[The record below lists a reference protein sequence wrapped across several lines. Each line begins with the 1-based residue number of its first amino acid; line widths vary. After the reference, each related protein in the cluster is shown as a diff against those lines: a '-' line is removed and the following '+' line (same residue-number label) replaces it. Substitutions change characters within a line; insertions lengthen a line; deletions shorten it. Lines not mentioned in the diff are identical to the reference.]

1 MKTTLVSFFILALLA
16 TQPVKGQNR
25 LTTFKEGKALFD
37 KEQYALAA
45 SKLAPLTSLKTDND
59 MVRYASFYYAVSSYY
74 AHDAATAGNMFRQI
88 GQHFPGWEKQN
99 EVSFWLGKLSFEE
112 KNYRQ
117 AIGYLNG
124 IQSDEYKEDI
134 QALKDHHFGQLTD
147 EDLLTELLRENPG
160 QSVLASQLAREILK
174 KPVAEQDIDLLDKLS
189 SQYRLNLNLQ
199 IEGIGFSPKK
209 EIYNVGVFLPFAYR
223 DDSVSH
229 ERLQSEWTVRF
240 YEGLKLAVEKLAE
253 EGLAICITTFDTR
266 SNQASL
272 ERMLASEDAKSLDL
286 IIGPVF
292 QRSVLQVSAFAK
304 AHKINMIN
312 PLSSNGE
319 VIKDNPFAFLYYPA
333 NESLAMVAANYA
345 REHFTKNKN
354 AAIFYSG
361 PADRPRAELYK
372 NILEK
377 DSFNI
382 PVFQRIRAQ
391 ESSKIQQ
398 LFVRK
403 EKVQKDSVEVAQM
416 MAEMDS
422 LKEAGLE
429 DRERYDERDFVY
441 DDTLRILP
449 DSIGHIY
456 VASDV
461 ASLAAGAVSA
471 IDARPDTIFYL
482 SSSRWLNSEQSV
494 NFAQLERINAI
505 FTGSNRIDYGT
516 EAVSEFR
523 ARYELAFNAYPRK
536 ADHLGDAYLGYDIM
550 MTYGRLLHQYGQYFQ
565 IGIKRKK
572 EIKGV
577 LTHRFDYR
585 FSNDNRFIPIFRVA
599 DSQLVD
605 VAKTSEANDQN

>member
-1 MKTTLVSFFILALLA
+1 MKTTLVSFFMLALLA
-16 TQPVKGQNR
+16 TQPVKGQSR

-59 MVRYASFYYAVSSYY
+59 MVRYASFYYAISSYY
-74 AHDAATAGNMFRQI
+74 ANDAATAGNMFRQI
-88 GQHFPGWEKQN
+88 ARHFPGWEKQN

-117 AIGYLNG
+117 AISYLSG
-124 IQSDEYKEDI
+124 IQGDEYKEDI

-147 EDLLTELLRENPG
+147 ENLLRELLQENPG

-174 KPVAEQDIDLLDKLS
+174 KPVAEQDIELLDKLS
-189 SQYRLNLNLQ
+189 SQHGLHLNLQ
-199 IEGIGFSPKK
+199 IEGIEFSPKK
-209 EIYNVGVFLPFAYR
+209 EIYNVGVFLPFNYR
-223 DDSVSH
+223 DDSVSLK
-229 ERLQSEWTVRF
+229 RLQNEWTVRF
-240 YEGLKLAVEKLAE
+240 YEGLKLAVEKLVE

-272 ERMLASEDAKSLDL
+272 KRMLASENAQSLDL

-333 NESLAMVAANYA
+333 NESLALAAANYA
-345 REHFTKNKN
+345 RKHFTKNKN
-354 AAIFYSG
+354 AAVFYSG
-361 PADRPRAELYK
+361 PGDRRRAELYK

-398 LFVRK
+398 LFVQK
-403 EKVQKDSVEVAQM
+403 EEVQKDSVEVAQM

-422 LKEAGLE
+422 LKEAGVE
-429 DRERYDERDFVY
+429 DWKRYDERDFVY
-441 DDTLRILP
+441 NTLRILP

-461 ASLAAGAVSA
+461 ASLAASAVSA

-482 SSSRWLNSEQSV
+482 SSSRWLSSEQSV

-505 FTGSNRIDYGT
+505 FTGSNRIDYST

-536 ADHLGDAYLGYDIM
+536 ADRLGDAYLGYDIM

-577 LTHRFDYR
+577 LTHQFDYR
-585 FSNDNRFIPIFRVA
+585 FSNDNRFIPIFRVT

-605 VAKTSEANDQN
+605 VVKTSEANDQN

>member
-25 LTTFKEGKALFD
+25 LSTFKQGKALFD
-37 KEQYALAA
+37 KEQYALAV
-45 SKLAPLTSLKTDND
+45 SKLAPLTSLKTDNE

-74 AHDAATAGNMFRQI
+74 ANDATTAGNMFRQI
-88 GQHFPGWEKQN
+88 IRRFPGWEKQN

-112 KNYRQ
+112 KDYRQ
-117 AIGYLNG
+117 ALSYLNG
-124 IQSDEYKEDI
+124 IRSDEYKEDI
-134 QALKDHHFGQLTD
+134 QALKGHHFGQLTN
-147 EDLLTELLRENPG
+147 ENLLTELLRENPG
-160 QSVLASQLAREILK
+160 QSVLASQLACEILK

-189 SQYRLNLNLQ
+189 SQYELDLNLQ
-199 IEGIGFSPKK
+199 TGGIEFSPKK
-209 EIYNVGVFLPFAYR
+209 EIYNVGLFLPFAYR
-223 DDSVSH
+223 DDSVSL
-229 ERLQSEWTVRF
+229 ERLQSEWPVRF

-253 EGLAICITTFDTR
+253 EGLKIHVTTFDTR

-272 ERMLASEDAKSLDL
+272 ERMLASEDAQSLDL

-333 NESLAMVAANYA
+333 NESLALAAANYA

-382 PVFQRIRAQ
+382 PVFQRVRAQ

-398 LFVRK
+398 LFVQK
-403 EKVQKDSVEVAQM
+403 EGVEKDSAEVAQM

-422 LKEAGLE
+422 LKEAGVE
-429 DRERYDERDFVY
+429 DWERYDERDFVY
-441 DDTLRILP
+441 DTLRILP

-482 SSSRWLNSEQSV
+482 SSSRWLSSEQSV

-523 ARYELAFNAYPRK
+523 TRYELAFNAYPRK

-577 LTHRFDYR
+577 LTHQFDYR
-585 FSNDNRFIPIFRVA
+585 FSNDNRFIPIFRVT
-599 DSQLVD
+599 DSQLTD
-605 VAKTSEANDQN
+605 VTETPEANDQN

>member
-1 MKTTLVSFFILALLA
+1 MLALLA
-16 TQPVKGQNR
+16 TQPVKGQSR

-59 MVRYASFYYAVSSYY
+59 MVRYASFYYAISSYY
-74 AHDAATAGNMFRQI
+74 ANDAATAGNMFRQI
-88 GQHFPGWEKQN
+88 ARHFPGWEKQN

-117 AIGYLNG
+117 AISYLSG
-124 IQSDEYKEDI
+124 IQGDEYKEDI

-147 EDLLTELLRENPG
+147 ENLLRELLQENPG

-174 KPVAEQDIDLLDKLS
+174 KPVAEQDIELLDKLS
-189 SQYRLNLNLQ
+189 SQHGLHLNLQ
-199 IEGIGFSPKK
+199 IEGIEFSPKK
-209 EIYNVGVFLPFAYR
+209 EIYNVGVFLPFNYR
-223 DDSVSH
+223 DDSVSLK
-229 ERLQSEWTVRF
+229 RLQNEWTVRF
-240 YEGLKLAVEKLAE
+240 YEGLKLAVEKLVE

-272 ERMLASEDAKSLDL
+272 KRMLASENAQSLDL

-333 NESLAMVAANYA
+333 NESLALAAANYA
-345 REHFTKNKN
+345 RKHFTKNKN
-354 AAIFYSG
+354 AAVFYSG
-361 PADRPRAELYK
+361 PGDRRRAELYK

-398 LFVRK
+398 LFVQK
-403 EKVQKDSVEVAQM
+403 EEVQKDSVEVAQM

-422 LKEAGLE
+422 LKEAGVE
-429 DRERYDERDFVY
+429 DWKRYDERDFVY
-441 DDTLRILP
+441 NTLRILP

-461 ASLAAGAVSA
+461 ASLAASAVSA

-482 SSSRWLNSEQSV
+482 SSSRWLSSEQSV

-505 FTGSNRIDYGT
+505 FTGSNRIDYST

-536 ADHLGDAYLGYDIM
+536 ADRLGDAYLGYDIM

-577 LTHRFDYR
+577 LTHQFDYR
-585 FSNDNRFIPIFRVA
+585 FSNDNRFIPIFRVT

-605 VAKTSEANDQN
+605 VVKTSEANDQN